1 MDESLSLLLKI
12 GTRVF
17 FNGYEADR
25 GTVKATNGKYITVA
39 WDDGH
44 VSYSGHNDMKR
55 VELASAISIDAR
67 K

>member
-1 MDESLSLLLKI
+1 MDETLSLLLKI
-12 GTRVF
+12 GARVS
-17 FNGYEADR
+17 FNGYDTDR

-44 VSYSGHNDMKR
+44 VSYTGHSNMKR
-55 VELASAISIDAR
+55 VELASLKPIDAR